1 MPGYSTIPPTAEGI
15 FASRGT
21 VLRLAKRLVWDN
33 EDVLAARNYATLARW
48 NVQLFTTWSR
58 EREREFWA
66 GERERTC
73 SDKKINSVYRRF
85 IGRGNGS
92 VKDSSREIIPF
103 RWVGNFVTALTSVGW
118 KGAPVGFVVDV
129 KKLFIVCNV
138 FLLFKTL
145 PWENAMIRGKILV
158 LDGGIRATW

>member
-58 EREREFWA
+58 ERERE
-66 GERERTC
+66 R
-73 SDKKINSVYRRF
+73 
-85 IGRGNGS
+85 
-92 VKDSSREIIPF
+92 
-103 RWVGNFVTALTSVGW
+103 
-118 KGAPVGFVVDV
+118 
-129 KKLFIVCNV
+129 
-138 FLLFKTL
+138 
-145 PWENAMIRGKILV
+145 V
-158 LDGGIRATW
+158 LDGGEGANVL

>member
-1 MPGYSTIPPTAEGI
+1 MERSIIYN
-15 FASRGT
+15 
-21 VLRLAKRLVWDN
+21 LV
-33 EDVLAARNYATLARW
+33 ERK
-48 NVQLFTTWSR
+48 R
-58 EREREFWA
+58 ERVLGG
-66 GERERTC
+66 GERKRTC